1 MLNLI
6 LLLTRHITFI
16 MSVRSFSSVI
26 ALCLAFTAG
35 SFTVASSG
43 EKPAAIVA
51 EPQAGGNAA
60 QEITGDQTGPEF
72 PGGIREMLMFVS
84 RNLHYPPN
92 AYANHIEGR
101 VVVQFVVTKTGAVGQ
116 VRVVRGVSPDL
127 DAEAVRVVKLLP
139 DFIPG
144 TINGEPVS
152 VWMTL
157 PVVFK
162 IPEENPSDELLVIK
176 DDSDYEVEEV
186 RSIEDFYNNAN
197 NDSRFDDIIQSSSHR
212 EEVVVEE
219 ITVPKAD
226 PDKIYESVEQDPQFP
241 GGQEELKKFIADN
254 LRYPAMAKEN
264 GIQGRV
270 VVQFVVKKDGSI
282 GQVKVV
288 RKKDPDLDAEAVRIV
303 KSLPKFK
310 PGMKNG
316 RPVNVWFTLPV
327 VFKVSE

>member
-1 MLNLI
+1 
-6 LLLTRHITFI
+6 

-43 EKPAAIVA
+43 EKTATVVS
-51 EPQAGGNAA
+51 EPPAGGNAA

-72 PGGIREMLMFVS
+72 PGGIHEMLMFVS

-92 AYANHIEGR
+92 AYASHIEGR

-162 IPEENPSDELLVIK
+162 IPEEIPSDELLVIK

-186 RSIEDFYNNAN
+186 RSMDEIENNEN
-197 NDSRFDDIIQSSSHR
+197 KHSDFDDIIRSGSHQ
-212 EEVVVEE
+212 EVVVVDEMPA
-219 ITVPKAD
+219 PKED
-226 PDKIYESVEQDPQFP
+226 PDRIYETVEQDPLFP
-241 GGQEELKKFIADN
+241 GGQEELKKFIDDN
-254 LRYPAMAKEN
+254 LRYPAVAKAC

-270 VVQFVVKKDGSI
+270 IVRFVIKKDGSI
-282 GQVKVV
+282 GQIVV
-288 RKKDPDLDAEAVRIV
+288 IRKKDPDLDAEAVRIV

-310 PGMKNG
+310 PGMMNG
-316 RPVNVWFTLPV
+316 KPVNVWYILPV
-327 VFKVSE
+327 TFKLPE

>member
-1 MLNLI
+1 
-6 LLLTRHITFI
+6 
-16 MSVRSFSSVI
+16 MSVRSLSSVI
-26 ALCLAFTAG
+26 ALCLVFTAG

-60 QEITGDQTGPEF
+60 KEITGDQTGPEF

-162 IPEENPSDELLVIK
+162 IPEEIPSDELLVIK

-186 RSIEDFYNNAN
+186 RSMDEIENNEN
-197 NDSRFDDIIQSSSHR
+197 KHSDFDDIIRSGSHQ
-212 EEVVVEE
+212 EVVVVDEMPA
-219 ITVPKAD
+219 PKED
-226 PDKIYESVEQDPQFP
+226 PDRIYETVEQDPLFP
-241 GGQEELKKFIADN
+241 GGQEELKKFIDDN
-254 LRYPAMAKEN
+254 LRYPAVAKAC

-270 VVQFVVKKDGSI
+270 IVRFVIKKDGSI
-282 GQVKVV
+282 GQIVV
-288 RKKDPDLDAEAVRIV
+288 IRKKDPDLDAEAVRIV

-310 PGMKNG
+310 PGMMNG
-316 RPVNVWFTLPV
+316 KPVNVWYILPV
-327 VFKVSE
+327 TFKLAQ

>member
-1 MLNLI
+1 
-6 LLLTRHITFI
+6 
-16 MSVRSFSSVI
+16 MSVRSLSSVI
-26 ALCLAFTAG
+26 ALCLVFTAG

-60 QEITGDQTGPEF
+60 KEITGEQTGPEF
-72 PGGIREMLMFVS
+72 PGGIHEMLMFVS

-162 IPEENPSDELLVIK
+162 IPEENPSLVE
-176 DDSDYEVEEV
+176 DY
-186 RSIEDFYNNAN
+186 
-197 NDSRFDDIIQSSSHR
+197 R
-212 EEVVVEE
+212 EQETEE
-219 ITVPKAD
+219 ICSPSDIHAD
-226 PDKIYESVEQDPQFP
+226 NEPDSNSEHIFYEAEQDPQFP
-241 GGQEELKKFIADN
+241 GGLSGLMNFINDN
-254 LRYPAMAKEN
+254 LRYPAYAKAN
-264 GIQGRV
+264 DIQGRV

-282 GQVKVV
+282 GQVKVI
-288 RKKDPDLDAEAVRIV
+288 RKKNPDLDAEAVRVV
-303 KSLPKFK
+303 KTLPKFI
-310 PGMKNG
+310 PGKMNG
-316 RPVNVWFTLPV
+316 KPVNVWFTLPV
-327 VFKVSE
+327 TFKITE

>member
-1 MLNLI
+1 
-6 LLLTRHITFI
+6 
-16 MSVRSFSSVI
+16 MSVRSLSSVI
-26 ALCLAFTAG
+26 ALCLVFTTG

-60 QEITGDQTGPEF
+60 KEITGEQTGPEF
-72 PGGIREMLMFVS
+72 PGGIHEMLMFVS

-162 IPEENPSDELLVIK
+162 IPEENPSLVE
-176 DDSDYEVEEV
+176 DY
-186 RSIEDFYNNAN
+186 
-197 NDSRFDDIIQSSSHR
+197 R
-212 EEVVVEE
+212 EQETEE
-219 ITVPKAD
+219 ICSPSDIHAD
-226 PDKIYESVEQDPQFP
+226 NEPDNKSEHIFYEAEQDPQFP
-241 GGQEELKKFIADN
+241 GGLPGLMNFINDN
-254 LRYPAMAKEN
+254 LRYPAYAKAN
-264 GIQGRV
+264 DIQGRV

-282 GQVKVV
+282 GQVKVI
-288 RKKDPDLDAEAVRIV
+288 RKKNPDLDAEAVRVV
-303 KSLPKFK
+303 KTLPKFI
-310 PGMKNG
+310 PGKMNG
-316 RPVNVWFTLPV
+316 KPVNVWFTLPIM
-327 VFKVSE
+327 FKITE

>member
-1 MLNLI
+1 
-6 LLLTRHITFI
+6 
-16 MSVRSFSSVI
+16 MSVRSLSSVI
-26 ALCLAFTAG
+26 ALCLVFTAG

-60 QEITGDQTGPEF
+60 KEITGEQTGPEF
-72 PGGIREMLMFVS
+72 PGGIHEMLMFVS

-162 IPEENPSDELLVIK
+162 IPEENPSLVE
-176 DDSDYEVEEV
+176 DY
-186 RSIEDFYNNAN
+186 
-197 NDSRFDDIIQSSSHR
+197 R
-212 EEVVVEE
+212 EQETEE
-219 ITVPKAD
+219 ICSPSDIHAD
-226 PDKIYESVEQDPQFP
+226 NEPDSKSEHIFYEAEQDPQFP
-241 GGQEELKKFIADN
+241 GGLPGLMNFINDN
-254 LRYPAMAKEN
+254 LRYPAYAKAN
-264 GIQGRV
+264 DIQGRV

-282 GQVKVV
+282 GQVKVI
-288 RKKDPDLDAEAVRIV
+288 RKKNPDLDAEAVRVV
-303 KSLPKFK
+303 KTLPKFI
-310 PGMKNG
+310 PGKMNG
-316 RPVNVWFTLPV
+316 KPVNVWFTLPIM
-327 VFKVSE
+327 FKITE